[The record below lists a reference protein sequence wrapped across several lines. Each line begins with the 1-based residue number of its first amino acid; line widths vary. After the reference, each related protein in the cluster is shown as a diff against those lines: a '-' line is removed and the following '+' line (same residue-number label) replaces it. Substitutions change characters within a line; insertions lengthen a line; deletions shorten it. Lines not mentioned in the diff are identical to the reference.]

1 MKHHDHQPESD
12 FFIGARLSARRQ
24 KLGIP
29 LEKAAKD
36 IRVSVSRLGQIEADD
51 FSSFAH
57 PTYSRLF
64 LVDYANYLRVPLD
77 EIRDYLPGSKK
88 LGTSDN
94 RYLEVLLARQTFLHG
109 DQFKSLRRLLFGV
122 GAGLLVLILIGLGI
136 YSWKTWKKF
145 ERVQPAA
152 ASPAATP
159 LAAPRPIASP
169 AAKPRPIVPP
179 APVLAPE
186 PIRTAPEATPTPTPA
201 AKATPTPFTL
211 PPFEPSPRP
220 KRPQ

>member
-1 MKHHDHQPESD
+1 MKHQDQQPESD

-24 KLGIP
+24 KLGIQ

-36 IRVSVSRLGQIEADD
+36 IRVSVSRLSQIESDD

-57 PTYSRLF
+57 PTYARLF
-64 LVDYANYLRVPLD
+64 LVDYANYLRVPLE

-136 YSWKTWKKF
+136 YFWKTWKKF

-152 ASPAATP
+152 TSPAVTPVAT
-159 LAAPRPIASP
+159 PRPIASP
-169 AAKPRPIVPP
+169 AAKPRPSITP
-179 APVLAPE
+179 ASTPE
-186 PIRTAPEATPTPTPA
+186 PIRTIPEAMPTPTPS
-201 AKATPTPFTL
+201 AKASPTPFTL

>member
-1 MKHHDHQPESD
+1 MKHNDHQPESD

-24 KLGIP
+24 KLGIQ

-36 IRVSVSRLGQIEADD
+36 IRVSVSRLSQIEADD

-57 PTYSRLF
+57 PTYARLF
-64 LVDYANYLRVPLD
+64 LVDYANYLRVPLE

-88 LGTSDN
+88 LGTTDN

-136 YSWKTWKKF
+136 YFWKTWKKF
-145 ERVQPAA
+145 ERVQPSA
-152 ASPAATP
+152 ASSAATP
-159 LAAPRPIASP
+159 IATPRPIASP
-169 AAKPRPIVPP
+169 IAKPRPSITP
-179 APVLAPE
+179 ASIPE
-186 PIRTAPEATPTPTPA
+186 SIRTIPEATPTPTPA
-201 AKATPTPFTL
+201 SKASPTPFTL

>member
-1 MKHHDHQPESD
+1 MKNHDHQPESD

-24 KLGIP
+24 KLGIQ

-36 IRVSVSRLGQIEADD
+36 IRVSVSRLSQIEADD

-57 PTYSRLF
+57 PTYARLF
-64 LVDYANYLRVPLD
+64 LVDYANYLRVPLED
-77 EIRDYLPGSKK
+77 IRDYLPGSKK

-136 YSWKTWKKF
+136 YFWKTWKKL
-145 ERVQPAA
+145 ERVQPVA
-152 ASPAATP
+152 ASSAATP
-159 LAAPRPIASP
+159 IATPRPIASP
-169 AAKPRPIVPP
+169 SAKPRPSITP
-179 APVLAPE
+179 ASIPE
-186 PIRTAPEATPTPTPA
+186 PIRTIPEATPTPTPA
-201 AKATPTPFTL
+201 SKASPTPFTL

>member
-1 MKHHDHQPESD
+1 LKNHDHQPESD

-24 KLGIP
+24 KLGIQ

-36 IRVSVSRLGQIEADD
+36 IRVSVSRLSQIESDD

-57 PTYSRLF
+57 PTYARLF
-64 LVDYANYLRVPLD
+64 LVDYANYLHVPLD

-88 LGTSDN
+88 LGTTEN

-136 YSWKTWKKF
+136 YFWKTWKKL
-145 ERVQPAA
+145 ERVQPVANASAA
-152 ASPAATP
+152 LPAATP
-159 LAAPRPIASP
+159 RPAV
-169 AAKPRPIVPP
+169 KPRPSATP
-179 APVLAPE
+179 ASTPEVVRVLS
-186 PIRTAPEATPTPTPA
+186 EATPTPAT
-201 AKATPTPFTL
+201 KASPTPFTL

>member
-1 MKHHDHQPESD
+1 LKHHDHQPEGD

-24 KLGIP
+24 KLGIQ
-29 LEKAAKD
+29 LDKAAKD
-36 IRVSVSRLGQIEADD
+36 IRVSVSRLSQIEADD
-51 FSSFAH
+51 FSSFSH
-57 PTYSRLF
+57 PTYARLF
-64 LVDYANYLRVPLD
+64 LVDYANYLRVPLE

-88 LGTSDN
+88 LGTTDN

-136 YSWKTWKKF
+136 YFWKTWKKL
-145 ERVQPAA
+145 ERVQPVANTAA
-152 ASPAATP
+152 ALPVST
-159 LAAPRPIASP
+159 PRPVASP
-169 AAKPRPIVPP
+169 TAKPRPS
-179 APVLAPE
+179 ATPVSTPE
-186 PIRTAPEATPTPTPA
+186 VLRVLPEASPTPA
-201 AKATPTPFTL
+201 AKASPTPFTL

>member
-1 MKHHDHQPESD
+1 MKHYDQQPEGD
-12 FFIGARLSARRQ
+12 FFIGARLAARRQ

-36 IRVSVSRLGQIEADD
+36 IRVSVSRLSQIETDD

-57 PTYSRLF
+57 PTYARLF
-64 LVDYANYLRVPLD
+64 LVDYANYLRIPLE

-94 RYLEVLLARQTFLHG
+94 KYLEVLLARQTFLHG

-122 GAGLLVLILIGLGI
+122 GAGLLLLTLVGTGI
-136 YSWKTWKKF
+136 YSWKTWKKL
-145 ERVQPAA
+145 ERVQPSATPTSLPPSPTPPPVA
-152 ASPAATP
+152 KPRPSPAATYTP
-159 LAAPRPIASP
+159 E
-169 AAKPRPIVPP
+169 
-179 APVLAPE
+179 VL
-186 PIRTAPEATPTPTPA
+186 RTLPQATPSPTV
-201 AKATPTPFTL
+201 KASPTPFTL
-211 PPFEPSPRP
+211 PPFEPTPRT

>member
-1 MKHHDHQPESD
+1 MKHNDHQPEGD

-24 KLGIP
+24 KLGIQ
-29 LEKAAKD
+29 LDKAAKD
-36 IRVSVSRLGQIEADD
+36 IRVSVSRLSQIEADD
-51 FSSFAH
+51 FSSFSH
-57 PTYSRLF
+57 PTYARLF
-64 LVDYANYLRVPLD
+64 LVDYANYLRVPLE

-88 LGTSDN
+88 LGTTDN

-136 YSWKTWKKF
+136 YFWKTWKKL
-145 ERVQPAA
+145 ERVQPVANTAA
-152 ASPAATP
+152 ALPVST
-159 LAAPRPIASP
+159 PRPVASP
-169 AAKPRPIVPP
+169 TAKPRPS
-179 APVLAPE
+179 
-186 PIRTAPEATPTPTPA
+186 ATPVSTPEVLRVLPEVSPTPA
-201 AKATPTPFTL
+201 AKASPTPFTL

>member
-1 MKHHDHQPESD
+1 MKNHDHQPESD

-24 KLGIP
+24 KLGIQ

-36 IRVSVSRLGQIEADD
+36 IRVSVSRLSQIESDD

-57 PTYSRLF
+57 PTYARLF
-64 LVDYANYLRVPLD
+64 LVDYANYLHVPLD

-88 LGTSDN
+88 LGTTEN

-136 YSWKTWKKF
+136 YFWKTWKKL
-145 ERVQPAA
+145 ERVQPVANASAA
-152 ASPAATP
+152 LPAATP
-159 LAAPRPIASP
+159 RPAV
-169 AAKPRPIVPP
+169 KPRPSATP
-179 APVLAPE
+179 ASTPEVVRVLS
-186 PIRTAPEATPTPTPA
+186 EATPTPAT
-201 AKATPTPFTL
+201 KASPTPFTL

>member
-1 MKHHDHQPESD
+1 MKNHDQQPEGD

-24 KLGIP
+24 KLGIQ

-36 IRVSVSRLGQIEADD
+36 IRVSVSRLSQIEADD

-57 PTYSRLF
+57 PTYARLF
-64 LVDYANYLRVPLD
+64 LVDYANYLRVPLE

-136 YSWKTWKKF
+136 YFWKTWKKF
-145 ERVQPAA
+145 ERVQPATT
-152 ASPAATP
+152 SPAATP
-159 LAAPRPIASP
+159 VATPRPIASP
-169 AAKPRPIVPP
+169 TAKPRPSITP
-179 APVLAPE
+179 ASITE
-186 PIRTAPEATPTPTPA
+186 PIRTSPEATPTPTPA
-201 AKATPTPFTL
+201 AKASPTPFTL

>member
-1 MKHHDHQPESD
+1 LKHQDQQPESD

-24 KLGIP
+24 KLGIQ

-36 IRVSVSRLGQIEADD
+36 IRVSVSRLSQIEADD

-57 PTYSRLF
+57 PTYARLF
-64 LVDYANYLRVPLD
+64 LVDYANYLRVPLE

-88 LGTSDN
+88 LGTTDN

-136 YSWKTWKKF
+136 YFWKTWKKL
-145 ERVQPAA
+145 ERVQPVA
-152 ASPAATP
+152 ASSAATP
-159 LAAPRPIASP
+159 IATPRPIASP
-169 AAKPRPIVPP
+169 SAKPRPSITP
-179 APVLAPE
+179 ASIPE
-186 PIRTAPEATPTPTPA
+186 SIRTIPEATPTPTPA
-201 AKATPTPFTL
+201 SKASPTPFTL

>member
-1 MKHHDHQPESD
+1 LKNHDHQPESD

-24 KLGIP
+24 KLGIQ

-36 IRVSVSRLGQIEADD
+36 IRVSVSRLSQIESDD

-57 PTYSRLF
+57 PTYARLF
-64 LVDYANYLRVPLD
+64 LVDYANYLHVPLD
-77 EIRDYLPGSKK
+77 EIRDFLPGSKK
-88 LGTSDN
+88 LGTTEN

-122 GAGLLVLILIGLGI
+122 GAGFLVLILIGLGI
-136 YSWKTWKKF
+136 YFWKTWKKL
-145 ERVQPAA
+145 ERVQPVANVSAA
-152 ASPAATP
+152 LPAATS
-159 LAAPRPIASP
+159 RPVVSP
-169 AAKPRPIVPP
+169 AAKPRPS
-179 APVLAPE
+179 
-186 PIRTAPEATPTPTPA
+186 ATPASTPEVVRVLPEVSPTPA
-201 AKATPTPFTL
+201 TKASPTPFTL

>member
-1 MKHHDHQPESD
+1 LKHNDQQPEGD

-24 KLGIP
+24 KLGIQ

-36 IRVSVSRLGQIEADD
+36 IRVSVSRLSQIEADD

-57 PTYSRLF
+57 PTYARLF
-64 LVDYANYLRVPLD
+64 LVDYANYLHVPLE

-88 LGTSDN
+88 LGTTDN

-122 GAGLLVLILIGLGI
+122 GACILVLILIGLGI
-136 YSWKTWKKF
+136 YFWKTWKKL
-145 ERVQPAA
+145 ERLQPV
-152 ASPAATP
+152 ASPTAALPVATP
-159 LAAPRPIASP
+159 RPVASP
-169 AAKPRPIVPP
+169 VAKPRPPVTPLSNPEVLHVPP
-179 APVLAPE
+179 EV
-186 PIRTAPEATPTPTPA
+186 TPTPTS
-201 AKATPTPFTL
+201 KASSTPFTL

>member
-1 MKHHDHQPESD
+1 LKHHDHQPESD

-24 KLGIP
+24 KLGIQ

-36 IRVSVSRLGQIEADD
+36 IRVSVSRLSQIESDD

-57 PTYSRLF
+57 PTYARLF
-64 LVDYANYLRVPLD
+64 LVDYANYLHVPLD

-88 LGTSDN
+88 LGTTEN

-122 GAGLLVLILIGLGI
+122 GAGVLVLILIGLGI
-136 YSWKTWKKF
+136 YFWKTWKKL
-145 ERVQPAA
+145 ERVQPVAN
-152 ASPAATP
+152 ASANLPAATP
-159 LAAPRPIASP
+159 RPVVSP
-169 AAKPRPIVPP
+169 AAKPRPSATP
-179 APVLAPE
+179 ASTPEVVRVL
-186 PIRTAPEATPTPTPA
+186 PEASPTTA
-201 AKATPTPFTL
+201 TKASPTPFTL

>member
-1 MKHHDHQPESD
+1 LKNHDHQPESD

-24 KLGIP
+24 KLGIQ

-36 IRVSVSRLGQIEADD
+36 IRVSVSRLSQIESDD

-57 PTYSRLF
+57 PTYARLF

-88 LGTSDN
+88 LGTTEN

-136 YSWKTWKKF
+136 YFWKTWKKL
-145 ERVQPAA
+145 ERVQPVANASAA
-152 ASPAATP
+152 LPAATP
-159 LAAPRPIASP
+159 RPVASP
-169 AAKPRPIVPP
+169 AAKPRPSATP
-179 APVLAPE
+179 ASTPEVVRVL
-186 PIRTAPEATPTPTPA
+186 PEASPTPA
-201 AKATPTPFTL
+201 AKASPTPFTL

>member
-1 MKHHDHQPESD
+1 LKHHDHQPESD

-24 KLGIP
+24 KLGIQ
-29 LEKAAKD
+29 LDKAAKD
-36 IRVSVSRLGQIEADD
+36 IRVSVSRLSQIEADD

-57 PTYSRLF
+57 PTYARLF
-64 LVDYANYLRVPLD
+64 LVDYANYLRVPLE

-122 GAGLLVLILIGLGI
+122 GAGLLVLILIGFGI
-136 YSWKTWKKF
+136 YFWKTWKKF

-152 ASPAATP
+152 ASSAATP
-159 LAAPRPIASP
+159 IATPRPIASP
-169 AAKPRPIVPP
+169 TAKPRPSITP
-179 APVLAPE
+179 ASIPE
-186 PIRTAPEATPTPTPA
+186 PIRTIPEATPTPTPA
-201 AKATPTPFTL
+201 GKASPTPFTL

>member
-1 MKHHDHQPESD
+1 LKHDDHQPESD

-24 KLGIP
+24 KLGIQ

-36 IRVSVSRLGQIEADD
+36 IRVSVSRLSQIEADD

-57 PTYSRLF
+57 PTYARLF
-64 LVDYANYLRVPLD
+64 LVDYANYLRVPLED
-77 EIRDYLPGSKK
+77 IRDYLPGSKK

-136 YSWKTWKKF
+136 YFWKTWKKL
-145 ERVQPAA
+145 ERVQPVANTAA
-152 ASPAATP
+152 ALPVST
-159 LAAPRPIASP
+159 PRPVASP
-169 AAKPRPIVPP
+169 TAKPRPS
-179 APVLAPE
+179 ATPVSTPE
-186 PIRTAPEATPTPTPA
+186 VLRVLPEASPTPA
-201 AKATPTPFTL
+201 AKASPTPFTL

>member
-1 MKHHDHQPESD
+1 LKHNDHQPEGD

-24 KLGIP
+24 KLGIQ
-29 LEKAAKD
+29 LDKAAKD
-36 IRVSVSRLGQIEADD
+36 IRVSVSRLSQIEADD

-57 PTYSRLF
+57 PTYARLF
-64 LVDYANYLRVPLD
+64 LVDYANYLRVPLED
-77 EIRDYLPGSKK
+77 IRDYLPGSKK
-88 LGTSDN
+88 LGTTDN

-136 YSWKTWKKF
+136 YFWKTWKKL
-145 ERVQPAA
+145 ERVQPVANASAA
-152 ASPAATP
+152 LPVST
-159 LAAPRPIASP
+159 PRPIASP
-169 AAKPRPIVPP
+169 TAKPRPSITP
-179 APVLAPE
+179 ASIPE
-186 PIRTAPEATPTPTPA
+186 PIRTIPEATPTPTPA
-201 AKATPTPFTL
+201 SKASPTPFTL

>member
-1 MKHHDHQPESD
+1 MKHQDQQPESD

-24 KLGIP
+24 KLGIQ

-36 IRVSVSRLGQIEADD
+36 IRVSVSRLSQIESDD

-57 PTYSRLF
+57 PTYARLF
-64 LVDYANYLRVPLD
+64 LVDYANYLRVPLE

-136 YSWKTWKKF
+136 YFWKTWKKF

-152 ASPAATP
+152 TSPAATP
-159 LAAPRPIASP
+159 VPTPRPIASP
-169 AAKPRPIVPP
+169 TAKPRPSITP
-179 APVLAPE
+179 ASIPE
-186 PIRTAPEATPTPTPA
+186 PIRTIPEAMPTPTPV
-201 AKATPTPFTL
+201 AKASPTPFTL

>member
-1 MKHHDHQPESD
+1 MKHHDHQPEGD

-24 KLGIP
+24 KLGIQ
-29 LEKAAKD
+29 LDKAAKD
-36 IRVSVSRLGQIEADD
+36 IRVSVSRLSQIEADD
-51 FSSFAH
+51 FSSFSH
-57 PTYSRLF
+57 PTYARLF
-64 LVDYANYLRVPLD
+64 LVDYANYLRVPLE

-88 LGTSDN
+88 LGTTDN

-136 YSWKTWKKF
+136 YFWKTWKKL
-145 ERVQPAA
+145 ERVQPVANTAA
-152 ASPAATP
+152 ALPVATP
-159 LAAPRPIASP
+159 RPVASP
-169 AAKPRPIVPP
+169 VAKPRSSAI
-179 APVLAPE
+179 PVSTPE
-186 PIRTAPEATPTPTPA
+186 VLRVLPEASPTPA
-201 AKATPTPFTL
+201 AKASPTPFTL

>member
-1 MKHHDHQPESD
+1 LKHHDHQPESD

-24 KLGIP
+24 KLGIQ

-36 IRVSVSRLGQIEADD
+36 IRVSVSRLSQIEADD

-57 PTYSRLF
+57 PTYARLF
-64 LVDYANYLRVPLD
+64 LVDYANYLRVPLE

-88 LGTSDN
+88 LGTTDN

-136 YSWKTWKKF
+136 YFWKTWKKL
-145 ERVQPAA
+145 ERVQPAPNTA
-152 ASPAATP
+152 AALPVATPRPVASPT
-159 LAAPRPIASP
+159 
-169 AAKPRPIVPP
+169 AKPRPSAPP
-179 APVLAPE
+179 VSTPEVL
-186 PIRTAPEATPTPTPA
+186 RVFPEASPTPA
-201 AKATPTPFTL
+201 AKASPTPFTL

>member
-1 MKHHDHQPESD
+1 MKNHDHQPESD

-24 KLGIP
+24 KLGIQ

-36 IRVSVSRLGQIEADD
+36 IRVSVSRLSQIEADD

-57 PTYSRLF
+57 PTYARLF
-64 LVDYANYLRVPLD
+64 LVDYANYLRVPLE

-136 YSWKTWKKF
+136 YFWKTWKKF
-145 ERVQPAA
+145 ERVQPATT
-152 ASPAATP
+152 SPAATP
-159 LAAPRPIASP
+159 VATPRPIASP
-169 AAKPRPIVPP
+169 TAKPRPSITP
-179 APVLAPE
+179 ASIPE
-186 PIRTAPEATPTPTPA
+186 SIRTIPEAAPTPTPVS
-201 AKATPTPFTL
+201 KASPTPFTL

>member
-1 MKHHDHQPESD
+1 LKHNDHQPEGD

-24 KLGIP
+24 KLGIQ

-36 IRVSVSRLGQIEADD
+36 IRVSVSRLSQIEGDD

-57 PTYSRLF
+57 PTYARLF
-64 LVDYANYLRVPLD
+64 LVDYANYLHVPLE

-88 LGTSDN
+88 LGTTDN
-94 RYLEVLLARQTFLHG
+94 RYLEVLLARQSFLQG

-122 GAGLLVLILIGLGI
+122 GAGILVLILIGLGI
-136 YSWKTWKKF
+136 YFWKTWKKL
-145 ERVQPAA
+145 ERVQPVA
-152 ASPAATP
+152 ASPAASSVAQPT
-159 LAAPRPIASP
+159 AVASP
-169 AAKPRPIVPP
+169 TPKPRPSPKPSSTPDVLRVP
-179 APVLAPE
+179 
-186 PIRTAPEATPTPTPA
+186 PEATPTPTS
-201 AKATPTPFTL
+201 KASSTPFTL

>member
-1 MKHHDHQPESD
+1 MKNHDHQPESD

-24 KLGIP
+24 KLGIQ

-36 IRVSVSRLGQIEADD
+36 IRVSVSRLSQIESDD

-57 PTYSRLF
+57 PTYARLF
-64 LVDYANYLRVPLD
+64 LVDYANYLHVPLD

-88 LGTSDN
+88 LGTTEN

-136 YSWKTWKKF
+136 YFWKTWKKL
-145 ERVQPAA
+145 ERVQPVAN
-152 ASPAATP
+152 ASVTLPAATP
-159 LAAPRPIASP
+159 RPVASP
-169 AAKPRPIVPP
+169 AAKPRPSATP
-179 APVLAPE
+179 ASTPEVVRVL
-186 PIRTAPEATPTPTPA
+186 PEATPIPA
-201 AKATPTPFTL
+201 IKASPTPFTL

>member
-1 MKHHDHQPESD
+1 LKHNDHQPEGD

-24 KLGIP
+24 KLGIQ
-29 LEKAAKD
+29 LDKAAKD
-36 IRVSVSRLGQIEADD
+36 IRVSVSRLSQIEADD
-51 FSSFAH
+51 FSSFSH
-57 PTYSRLF
+57 PTYARLF
-64 LVDYANYLRVPLD
+64 LVDYANYLRIPLE

-88 LGTSDN
+88 LGTTDN

-136 YSWKTWKKF
+136 YFWKTWKKL
-145 ERVQPAA
+145 ERVQPVANTAA
-152 ASPAATP
+152 ALPVATP
-159 LAAPRPIASP
+159 RPVASP
-169 AAKPRPIVPP
+169 VAKPRSSAI
-179 APVLAPE
+179 PVSTPE
-186 PIRTAPEATPTPTPA
+186 VLRVLPEASPTPA
-201 AKATPTPFTL
+201 GKASPTPFTL